1 MRILM
6 IARMPHKEFN
16 AAIRDGSAGQKMNAI
31 LEDLKP
37 EAVYFT
43 EMNGLRTAVLVV
55 EMEKTS
61 QIPSLAE
68 PWFLTFNADVEFHP
82 AMSPDDLQQAGLDKL
97 GKKWA

>member
-1 MRILM
+1 MRVMM

-16 AAIRDGSAGQKMNAI
+16 AALKDGSVGQKMNAI

-37 EAVYFT
+37 ESVYFT

-55 EMEKTS
+55 NIEKST
-61 QIPSLAE
+61 QIPSVAE

-82 AMSPDDLQQAGLDKL
+82 TMSPEDLQQAGLDKL

>member
-1 MRILM
+1 MRVMM

-16 AAIRDGSAGQKMNAI
+16 AALKDGSVGQKMNAI

-37 EAVYFT
+37 ESVYFT

-55 EMEKTS
+55 NIEKSS
-61 QIPSLAE
+61 QIPSVAE

-82 AMSPDDLQQAGLDKL
+82 TMSPEDLQQAGLDKL

>member
-1 MRILM
+1 MRVMM

-16 AAIRDGSAGQKMNAI
+16 AALKAGSAGQKMNAI

-37 EAVYFT
+37 ESVYFT

-55 EMEKTS
+55 NIEKST
-61 QIPSLAE
+61 QIPSVAE

-82 AMSPDDLQQAGLDKL
+82 TMSPEDLQQAGLDKL